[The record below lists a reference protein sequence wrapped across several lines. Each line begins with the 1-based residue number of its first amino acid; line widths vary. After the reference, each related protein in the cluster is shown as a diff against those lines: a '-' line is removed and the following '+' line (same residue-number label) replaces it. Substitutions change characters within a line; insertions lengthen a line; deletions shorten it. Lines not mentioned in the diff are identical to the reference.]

1 MKRRYFRPTGTII
14 QVGRLIAAPSD
25 LGFADSGCRHL
36 LQDHS
41 HVAAEMWTDRIT
53 RTEISDKGLS
63 ETVSSL
69 VNVGSISHLLGAA
82 LSADE

>member
-1 MKRRYFRPTGTII
+1 
-14 QVGRLIAAPSD
+14 
-25 LGFADSGCRHL
+25 
-36 LQDHS
+36 
-41 HVAAEMWTDRIT
+41 MWTARIT

-69 VNVGSISHLLGAA
+69 VNVGSISRLLGAA